1 MDPGPPTPHGC
12 LSLESELGA
21 SRAREST
28 LQTNIGAHDG
38 KRAEGA
44 LCPGA
49 VRASFQPVIGRVSA
63 DRQLTPVEL
72 YRTLLVGPSV
82 PGGLLQAPSL
92 RPASRPR
99 AASPL
104 PC

>member
-38 KRAEGA
+38 KRAEGR
-44 LCPGA
+44 L
-49 VRASFQPVIGRVSA
+49 RAPYAQERFGR
-63 DRQLTPVEL
+63 LF
-72 YRTLLVGPSV
+72 
-82 PGGLLQAPSL
+82 
-92 RPASRPR
+92 
-99 AASPL
+99 SP
-104 PC
+104 